1 MKRFLIIGQGYVI
14 FIASAGYLFGQL
26 FFGKFTVSATISGI
40 CGILAG
46 GLAITI
52 EKATITRRFS
62 IGLACLGGI
71 VGVGFEAYD
80 YYTRLNIPGNSFSW
94 FLIGPYCFCLLFI
107 AYVALGNRIQ
117 KDLCKEYGALTNTAN
132 NYCTK
137 CGAKINPC

>member
-1 MKRFLIIGQGYVI
+1 MKTFLIISQGFVI
-14 FIASAGYLFGQL
+14 FIASSGYLFGQL
-26 FFGKFTVSATISGI
+26 FFGKFSVSATISGI

-46 GLAITI
+46 GLAIAI
-52 EKATITRRFS
+52 EKATILRRFS
-62 IGLACLGGI
+62 ISIVCFGGI
-71 VGVGFEAYD
+71 IGVGFEAYD

-117 KDLCKEYGALTNTAN
+117 KTLCQKCGALTNTAD

-137 CGAKINPC
+137 CGAKITP